1 MSQKK
6 AWFLKHALQGMN
18 YVLSYLKVFIAY
30 ISLNLWNQQLSSES
44 KKAWNSD
51 TLLHILKCHS

>member
-30 ISLNLWNQQLSSES
+30 IFLKPIES
-44 KKAWNSD
+44 KSVFRKQENME
-51 TLLHILKCHS
+51 